1 MEEEKKTKEHK
12 KNQKMI
18 EFLTK
23 EKTKIKK
30 MNKEIL
36 NKKKF
41 MLRLQEE
48 EKIRSGEIVTRSPVP
63 EYFQKNKEY
72 NELEKR

>member
-48 EKIRSGEIVTRSPVP
+48 EKIRSGE
-63 EYFQKNKEY
+63 K
-72 NELEKR
+72 